1 LEQWSKSL
9 YEGGEPMNGWAGRIL
24 RVDLSRISSTV
35 QDLDPALPKRF
46 IGGRGLA
53 VKILFDEG
61 IATVDPLSPE
71 NKLVFAVGPLTG
83 TKAVSSGRYMVVT
96 KSPLT
101 GAIAF
106 SNSGGQFG
114 VRMKTAG
121 YDLIIVEGKAPE
133 PVYLDL
139 TSDDVRIEPALHL
152 WGKTTH
158 ETEDLIRGEFT
169 DISEANRCSIASI
182 GPAGEKLV
190 LFSAVINDKHRA
202 AARSGVGAVM
212 GSKNLKAIVAGGN
225 RSVALADAKGFEQS
239 VALTREMV
247 KQSKG
252 MQTLGEYGTP
262 FLVDIVSRAGI
273 HTTKNFQGG
282 VFYEADKING
292 DSMRESIVVGHK
304 ACLYCPI
311 GCGRKTKISSGNF
324 TREGEGPEYE
334 TISMLGVSCGVN
346 DLIAIT
352 EAGYICNELGLDTI
366 STGGTIACAMELYE
380 RGILTEK
387 DIGYPLHFGDGK
399 ALVRMTEEIGKRK
412 GFGNVLAEGS
422 YRMAKKYG
430 HPEVAMTSKKLEF
443 PGYDPRGIQERG
455 LAYAT
460 SNRGACHMRGRTLGA
475 ELEDPFTSQGK
486 APLLM
491 AGQDYLAIM
500 DSSGV
505 CCLTRGV
512 ITVDYFLPV
521 LESATGAGYDRE
533 SLLLAGERIWNQE
546 RLFNLKAG
554 LTKDDDSLP
563 NRMLKDPM
571 PLGPAKGQ
579 VVELEPMLA
588 EYYQVRGWDKNGVI
602 TKDKLTELGL
612 V

>member
-1 LEQWSKSL
+1 
-9 YEGGEPMNGWAGRIL
+9 MNGWTGKIL
-24 RVDLSRISSTV
+24 RVNLSRSTYAIE
-35 QDLDPALPKRF
+35 DLDPALAKQF

-53 VKILFDEG
+53 TKILFDEG
-61 IATVDPLSPE
+61 IAPVDPLSPE
-71 NKLVFAVGPLTG
+71 NKLVFAVGPLTA
-83 TKAVSSGRYMVVT
+83 TKAVSGGRYMVVT

-101 GAIAF
+101 GAIGFA
-106 SNSGGQFG
+106 NSGGQFG
-114 VRMKTAG
+114 VRMKLAG
-121 YDLIIVEGKAPE
+121 YDLIILEGKAPE

-139 TSDDVRIEPALHL
+139 TSNDVRIKPALHL
-152 WGKTTH
+152 RGKTTH
-158 ETEDLIRGEFT
+158 ETEDLIRSELE
-169 DISEANRCSIASI
+169 DKSEARRCSVASI

-202 AARSGVGAVM
+202 AGRCGAGAVM
-212 GSKNLKAIVAGGN
+212 GSKNLKAIIAGGN
-225 RSVALADAKGFEQS
+225 RPVTLADAKDFEKN
-239 VALTREMV
+239 VALTRDMV

-252 MQTLGEYGTP
+252 MQILGEYGTP
-262 FLVDIVSRAGI
+262 FLVDLVSRAGI
-273 HTTKNFQGG
+273 HTTRNFQGG
-282 VFYEADKING
+282 VFEGANKINA
-292 DSMRESIVVGHK
+292 DSMAQSIVVGRN
-304 ACLYCPI
+304 ACFSCPI
-311 GCGRKTKISSGNF
+311 GCGRKTRINLGNAI
-324 TREGEGPEYE
+324 REGEGPEYE
-334 TISMLGVSCGVN
+334 TISLLGVSCGVS
-346 DLIAIT
+346 DLVAIA
-352 EAGYICNELGLDTI
+352 EAGYLCNELGLDTI

-380 RGILTEK
+380 RGILTEE

-399 ALVRMTEEIGKRK
+399 ALVRITEEIGRRR

-430 HPEVAMTSKKLEF
+430 HPEFAMTSKKLEF

-460 SNRGACHMRGRTLGA
+460 SNRGACHMRARTLGA

-500 DSSGV
+500 DSCGV

-512 ITVDYFLPV
+512 ITIDYFLPV

-533 SLLLAGERIWNQE
+533 SLLRAGERIWNQE

-563 NRMLKDPM
+563 SRMLKDPM
-571 PLGPAKGQ
+571 PMGPAKGK
-579 VVELEPMLA
+579 VVDLEPMLA

-602 TKDKLTELGL
+602 TQEKLVDLGL

>member
-1 LEQWSKSL
+1 
-9 YEGGEPMNGWAGRIL
+9 MNGWAGRIL
-24 RVDLSRISSTV
+24 RVNLSRSSFTV
-35 QDLDPALPKRF
+35 EDLDPALAKQF

-61 IATVDPLSPE
+61 IATVDPLGPG

-83 TKAVSSGRYMVVT
+83 TKAVSSGRHMVVT

-114 VRMKTAG
+114 VRMKSAG
-121 YDLIIVEGKAPE
+121 YDLIILEGKAPE
-133 PVYLDL
+133 PVCLDL
-139 TSDDVRIEPALHL
+139 TSNDVRLKPAQHL

-158 ETEDLIRGEFT
+158 ETEDLIRSEVR
-169 DISEANRCSIASI
+169 DKSEANKCSVASI
-182 GPAGEKLV
+182 GPAGERLV

-212 GSKNLKAIVAGGN
+212 GSKNLKAIIAEGN
-225 RSVALADAKGFEQS
+225 KSITLADPKGFEQS
-239 VALTREMV
+239 VAVTREMV
-247 KQSKG
+247 KESKG

-262 FLVDIVSRAGI
+262 FLVDLVSAAGI
-273 HTTKNFQGG
+273 HPAKNFQGG
-282 VFYEADKING
+282 VFDEANKINA
-292 DSMRESIVVGHK
+292 DSVKQSIVVGHK

-311 GCGRKTKISSGNF
+311 GCGRRTKIISGNS

-334 TISMLGVSCGVN
+334 TIALLGVCCGVS
-346 DLIAIT
+346 DLMAIT

-366 STGGTIACAMELYE
+366 STGGTIACAMELYDK
-380 RGILTEK
+380 GILTEK
-387 DIGYPLHFGDGK
+387 DIGYPLRFGDAK
-399 ALVRMTEEIGKRK
+399 ALVRITEEIGKRE
-412 GFGNVLAEGS
+412 GFGDVLAEGS

-430 HPEVAMTSKKLEF
+430 HPEVAMTTKKLEL
-443 PGYDPRGIQERG
+443 PGYDPRGIKEKG

-460 SNRGACHMRGRTLGA
+460 TNRGACHMRARTLGA
-475 ELEDPFTSQGK
+475 ELENSLSSEGK
-486 APLLM
+486 APLLK
-491 AGQDYLAIM
+491 AGQDYLAIL
-500 DSSGV
+500 DSCGV

-512 ITVDYFLPV
+512 ITIDYFLPV
-521 LESATGAGYDRE
+521 LESATGAGYDKE
-533 SLLLAGERIWNQE
+533 SLLRAGERIWNQE

-563 NRMLKDPM
+563 SRILKDPM
-571 PLGPAKGQ
+571 PLGPAKGH
-579 VVELEPMLA
+579 VVELKPMLA
-588 EYYQVRGWDKNGVI
+588 EYYHVRGWDENGI
-602 TKDKLTELGL
+602 LTKDKLTDLGL

>member
-1 LEQWSKSL
+1 
-9 YEGGEPMNGWAGRIL
+9 MNGWMGRIL
-24 RVDLSRISSTV
+24 RVNLSRSTYAIE
-35 QDLDPALPKRF
+35 DLGPALAKQF

-53 VKILFDEG
+53 TKILYDEG

-71 NKLVFAVGPLTG
+71 NKLVFAVGPLTA
-83 TKAVSSGRYMVVT
+83 TKAVSSGRYMLVT

-101 GAIAF
+101 GGIGFA
-106 SNSGGQFG
+106 NSGGQFG
-114 VRMKTAG
+114 VRMKSVG
-121 YDLIIVEGKAPE
+121 YDLIVFEGKAPE

-139 TSDDVRIEPALHL
+139 TSGDVRIKPALHL

-158 ETEDLIRGEFT
+158 QTEDLIRSEIT
-169 DISEANRCSIASI
+169 DRSEAHRCSVASI

-190 LFSAVINDKHRA
+190 LFSAVMNDKHRA
-202 AARSGVGAVM
+202 VGRCGAGAVM
-212 GSKNLKAIVAGGN
+212 GSKNLKAIIAGGN
-225 RSVALADAKGFEQS
+225 RSVTLADAKGFEKS
-239 VALTREMV
+239 VALTRDMV

-252 MQTLGEYGTP
+252 MQILGEYGTP
-262 FLVDIVSRAGI
+262 FLVDLVSKAGI
-273 HTTKNFQGG
+273 HTTRNFQGG
-282 VFYEADKING
+282 VFEGANKINA
-292 DSMRESIVVGHK
+292 DSMAQSIVVGRK
-304 ACLYCPI
+304 ACFNCPI
-311 GCGRKTKISSGNF
+311 GCGRKTKINKGDSV
-324 TREGEGPEYE
+324 REGEGPEYE
-334 TISMLGVSCGVN
+334 TLSLLGVSCGVS
-346 DLIAIT
+346 DLMAIA
-352 EAGYICNELGLDTI
+352 EAGYLCNELGLDTI

-387 DIGYPLHFGDGK
+387 DIGYPLNFGDGK
-399 ALVRMTEEIGKRK
+399 ALVQITEQIGKRE

-422 YRMAKKYG
+422 YRMATKYG
-430 HPEVAMTSKKLEF
+430 HPEVAMTTKKLEF

-460 SNRGACHMRGRTLGA
+460 SNRGACHMRARTLGA

-491 AGQDYLAIM
+491 AGQDYLAIL
-500 DSSGV
+500 DSCGV

-512 ITVDYFLPV
+512 ITIDYFLPV
-521 LESATGAGYDRE
+521 LESATGAGYTRE
-533 SLLLAGERIWNQE
+533 SLLRAGERIWNQE

-571 PLGPAKGQ
+571 PVGPAKGK

-588 EYYQVRGWDKNGVI
+588 EYYKVRGWDKNGVI
-602 TKDKLTELGL
+602 TEDKLMDLGL

>member
-1 LEQWSKSL
+1 
-9 YEGGEPMNGWAGRIL
+9 MNGWMGRIL
-24 RVDLSRISSTV
+24 RVNLSRSTYAIE
-35 QDLDPALPKRF
+35 DLGPALAKQF

-53 VKILFDEG
+53 TKILFDEG
-61 IATVDPLSPE
+61 IAPVDPLSPE
-71 NKLVFAVGPLTG
+71 NKLVFAVGPLTA
-83 TKAVSSGRYMVVT
+83 TKAVSSGRYMLVT

-101 GAIAF
+101 GGIGFA
-106 SNSGGQFG
+106 NSGGQFG
-114 VRMKTAG
+114 VRMKSVG
-121 YDLIIVEGKAPE
+121 YDLIVFEGKAPE

-139 TSDDVRIEPALHL
+139 TSGDVRIKPALHL

-158 ETEDLIRGEFT
+158 ETEDLIRSEIT
-169 DISEANRCSIASI
+169 DKSEAHRCSVASI

-190 LFSAVINDKHRA
+190 LFSAVMNDKHRA
-202 AARSGVGAVM
+202 AGRCGAGAVM
-212 GSKNLKAIVAGGN
+212 GSKNLKAIIAGGN
-225 RSVALADAKGFEQS
+225 RTVTLADAKGFEKS
-239 VALTREMV
+239 VALTRDMV

-252 MQTLGEYGTP
+252 MQILGEYGTP
-262 FLVDIVSRAGI
+262 FLVDLVSRAGI
-273 HTTKNFQGG
+273 HTTRNFQGG
-282 VFYEADKING
+282 VFEGANKINA
-292 DSMRESIVVGHK
+292 DSMAQSIVVGRK
-304 ACLYCPI
+304 ACFNCPI
-311 GCGRKTKISSGNF
+311 GCGRKTKISRENF
-324 TREGEGPEYE
+324 AREGEGPEYE
-334 TISMLGVSCGVN
+334 TISLLGVSCGVS
-346 DLIAIT
+346 DLIAIA
-352 EAGYICNELGLDTI
+352 EAGYLCNELGLDTI

-380 RGILTEK
+380 KGILTEK

-399 ALVRMTEEIGKRK
+399 ALVRMTEEIGRRK
-412 GFGNVLAEGS
+412 GFGDVLAEGS
-422 YRMAKKYG
+422 YRMATKYG
-430 HPEVAMTSKKLEF
+430 HPEVAMTAKKLEF

-460 SNRGACHMRGRTLGA
+460 SNRGACHMRARTLGA

-500 DSSGV
+500 DSCGV

-512 ITVDYFLPV
+512 ITIDYFLPV

-533 SLLLAGERIWNQE
+533 SLLRAGERIWNQE

-563 NRMLKDPM
+563 SRMLKDPM
-571 PLGPAKGQ
+571 PMGPAKGK
-579 VVELEPMLA
+579 VVDLEPMLA

-602 TKDKLTELGL
+602 TQEKLVDLGL